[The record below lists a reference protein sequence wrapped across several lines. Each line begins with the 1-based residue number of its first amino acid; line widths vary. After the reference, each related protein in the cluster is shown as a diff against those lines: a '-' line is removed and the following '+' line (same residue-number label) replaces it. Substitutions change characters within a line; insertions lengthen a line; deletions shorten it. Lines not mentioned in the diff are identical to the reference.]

1 MSTPRLHLLLPL
13 ALLLLAPPAR
23 ADGRLGLAYLQE
35 AQVQR
40 DLGAASLRPGLQL
53 TYDARLLGA
62 LGSELLL
69 ALSVGGYRP
78 TLQSLNLLG
87 DALLGYRLTLPVG
100 LFVEARAG
108 ASYLHPFDGS
118 QGDAVAFAR
127 EGVAAA
133 RTRRLA
139 PCAALGVGWDLEA
152 FSPLPFS
159 LYARVTGYG
168 RRMGGEGAQQ
178 LPQLTTQAGF
188 ALHFG

>member
-13 ALLLLAPPAR
+13 ALLLLALPAR

-40 DLGAASLRPGLQL
+40 DLGSASLRPGLQL
-53 TYDARLLGA
+53 TYDAPLLGA

-78 TLQSLNLLG
+78 TLHSLNVLG
-87 DALLGYRLTLPVG
+87 DALLGYRFTLAMG
-100 LFVEARAG
+100 LFVDARVG
-108 ASYLHPFDGS
+108 ASYLHPFE
-118 QGDAVAFAR
+118 GDAVAFAR

-133 RTRRLA
+133 RAQRLA
-139 PCAALGVGWDLEA
+139 PCAALGVGWDFDA
-152 FSPLPFS
+152 VSPLPFS

-168 RRMGGEGAQQ
+168 RRMGGVGEQ